1 MEIYKG
7 IATFSGIAIGKVLY
21 YSRGEYQIR
30 QCLVSNIKK
39 EISDFQE
46 ARLQAVHK
54 LHELYEASRLLNEQE
69 AHVFLRQIKLLE
81 SESYQNAIE
90 SSIAHEKVNAAYAV
104 MINRDELVETFRNLE
119 EPVIRRR
126 INDMQ
131 EISNRLIQILGGAA
145 IRINLG
151 DEPVILVAE
160 ALSPTEIMEMDKDKL
175 LAVVMHHG
183 STVSHA
189 SIMAKTMEIPT
200 LVDIAA
206 DDEWDGMTAIVDGYT
221 GTFYLNPDAEI
232 RREYEI
238 RLEADHRERE
248 ALLELKA
255 QKDETKDGRKIGLYA
270 NIGNM
275 SDLSSVL
282 YYGAKG
288 IGLLRSEF
296 QYLGRE
302 NYPRENELF
311 RAYKKVAETM
321 GERLAVIRTADLGAD
336 KQAPYLDIPQETNP
350 IMGNRGIRLCL
361 DRRRMFKAQL
371 RAIYRASAYGNLA
384 MMFPMIDSEEEMDEI
399 EMSIGEVKEGL
410 REKDIPFK
418 DIMTGIMIETPAAVM
433 ISREL
438 AIRVDFLSIGT
449 NDLTQY
455 TLAMDRQNPLLKD
468 KYNDHHPAVLRMVR
482 MVVESAHKEGKRVG
496 ICGELA
502 ADTALTGK
510 FLEMGVDFLSVVPA
524 CVLPVRKAIRE
535 TDLSGVSAP
544 EVNEDNNE

>member
-7 IATFSGIAIGKVLY
+7 IATFSGIAIGKILY
-21 YSRGEYQIR
+21 YSRDEYQIR

-39 EISDFQE
+39 EINHFQE
-46 ARLQAVHK
+46 ARAQAVQK
-54 LHELYEASRLLNEQE
+54 LNELYEAGRLLNEQE
-69 AHVFLRQIKLLE
+69 ANVFLRQIRLLE
-81 SESYQNAIE
+81 SESYQKAIE
-90 SSIAHEKVNAAYAV
+90 NSISNEKVNAAYAV
-104 MINRDELVETFRNLE
+104 MLNRDELVETFRNLE

-126 INDMQ
+126 ISDMQ

-151 DEPVILVAE
+151 EDPVILVAE
-160 ALSPTEIMEMDKDKL
+160 ALTPTEIMEMDKDKL

-183 STVSHA
+183 SAVSHA
-189 SIMAKTMEIPT
+189 SIMAKTMEIPA
-200 LVDIAA
+200 LVDVAA

-221 GTFYLNPDAEI
+221 GTFYLDPDPEI
-232 RREYEI
+232 KKEYEI
-238 RLEADHRERE
+238 RLEADRKERE
-248 ALLELKA
+248 ELLKLKS
-255 QKDETKDGRKIGLYA
+255 QKDETVDGRKIGLYA

-275 SDLSSVL
+275 SDLNSVL

-311 RAYKKVAETM
+311 RAYKKIAETM
-321 GERLAVIRTADLGAD
+321 DGRLAVIRTSDLGAD
-336 KQAPYLDIPQETNP
+336 KQAPYLDIPQEINP

-361 DRRRMFKAQL
+361 DRKRMFKAQL

-384 MMFPMIDSEEEMDEI
+384 MMFPMINSEEEMDQI
-399 EMSIGEVKEGL
+399 EQIICEVKAGL
-410 REKDIPFK
+410 KEKEIPFREIK
-418 DIMTGIMIETPAAVM
+418 TGIMIETPASVM

-438 AIRVDFLSIGT
+438 ARRVDFLSIGT

-468 KYNDHHPAVLRMVR
+468 KYDDHHPAILRMIR
-482 MVVESAHKEGKRVG
+482 MVVDAAHQEGRAAG
-496 ICGELA
+496 ICGEIA
-502 ADTALTGK
+502 ADTELTQT

-535 TDLSGVSAP
+535 TDLGGSADTADKM
-544 EVNEDNNE
+544 ER

>member
-69 AHVFLRQIKLLE
+69 ARAFLRQIKLLE

-90 SSIAHEKVNAAYAV
+90 GSIAHEKVNAAYAV

-399 EMSIGEVKEGL
+399 EMIIGEVKEGL

-544 EVNEDNNE
+544 KVNEDNNE

>member
-30 QCLVSNIKK
+30 LCLVSNIKK
-39 EISDFQE
+39 EISNFQE
-46 ARLQAVHK
+46 ARLQAVQK
-54 LHELYEASRLLNEQE
+54 LHELYEASRLINEQE
-69 AHVFLRQIKLLE
+69 SRVFLRQIKLLE

-131 EISNRLIQILGGAA
+131 EISNRLIQILGCAA

-399 EMSIGEVKEGL
+399 EMIIGEVKEGL

-418 DIMTGIMIETPAAVM
+418 DIMTGIMIETPAAVL

-524 CVLPVRKAIRE
+524 CVLPVRKASRE

>member
-69 AHVFLRQIKLLE
+69 ARVFLRQIKLLE

-399 EMSIGEVKEGL
+399 EMIIGEVKEGL

-468 KYNDHHPAVLRMVR
+468 KYNDHHPAILRMVR

>member
-104 MINRDELVETFRNLE
+104 MINRDELVETFRHLE

-206 DDEWDGMTAIVDGYT
+206 DDEWDGKTAIVDGYT

-399 EMSIGEVKEGL
+399 EMIIGEVKEGL

>member
-7 IATFSGIAIGKVLY
+7 TATFSGIAIGKVLY

-69 AHVFLRQIKLLE
+69 ARVFLRQIKLLE

-399 EMSIGEVKEGL
+399 EKIIGEVKEGL

-544 EVNEDNNE
+544 KVNEDNNE

>member
-30 QCLVSNIKK
+30 LCLVSNIKK
-39 EISDFQE
+39 EISNFQE
-46 ARLQAVHK
+46 ARLQAVQK
-54 LHELYEASRLLNEQE
+54 LHELYEASRLINEQE
-69 AHVFLRQIKLLE
+69 SRVFLRQIKLLE

-90 SSIAHEKVNAAYAV
+90 SSIASEKVNAAYAV

-238 RLEADHRERE
+238 RLEADRRERE

-384 MMFPMIDSEEEMDEI
+384 MMFPMIDSEEEMNEI
-399 EMSIGEVKEGL
+399 EEIIEEVKAGL

-438 AIRVDFLSIGT
+438 ARRVDFLSIGT

-482 MVVESAHKEGKRVG
+482 MVVDAAHKEQRRVG

-524 CVLPVRKAIRE
+524 WVLPVRKAIRE

-544 EVNEDNNE
+544 AVNEDNNE

>member
-30 QCLVSNIKK
+30 LCLVSNIKK
-39 EISDFQE
+39 EISNFQE
-46 ARLQAVHK
+46 ARLQAVQK
-54 LHELYEASRLLNEQE
+54 LHELYEASRLINEQE
-69 AHVFLRQIKLLE
+69 SRVFLRQIKLLE

-90 SSIAHEKVNAAYAV
+90 SSIASEKVNAAYAV

-238 RLEADHRERE
+238 RLEADRRERE

-384 MMFPMIDSEEEMDEI
+384 MMFPMIDSEEEMNEI
-399 EMSIGEVKEGL
+399 EEIIEEVKAGL

-438 AIRVDFLSIGT
+438 ARRVDFLSIGT

-482 MVVESAHKEGKRVG
+482 MVVDAAHKEQRRVG

-535 TDLSGVSAP
+535 TDRSGVSAP
-544 EVNEDNNE
+544 AVNEDNNE

>member
-69 AHVFLRQIKLLE
+69 ARAFLRQIKLLE

-399 EMSIGEVKEGL
+399 ETIIGEVKEGR

-544 EVNEDNNE
+544 KVNEDNNE

>member
-7 IATFSGIAIGKVLY
+7 VATFSGIAIGKVLY

-90 SSIAHEKVNAAYAV
+90 GSIAHEKVNAAYAV

-131 EISNRLIQILGGAA
+131 EISNRLIQILGRAA

-399 EMSIGEVKEGL
+399 EMIIGEVKEGL

>member
-206 DDEWDGMTAIVDGYT
+206 DDEWDGMIAIVDGYT

-399 EMSIGEVKEGL
+399 EKIIGEVKEGL

>member
-90 SSIAHEKVNAAYAV
+90 GSIAHEKVNAAYAV

-399 EMSIGEVKEGL
+399 EMIIGEVKEGL

-544 EVNEDNNE
+544 KVNEDNNE

>member
-399 EMSIGEVKEGL
+399 EKIIGEVKEGL

-468 KYNDHHPAVLRMVR
+468 KYNDHHPAILRMVR

>member
-7 IATFSGIAIGKVLY
+7 TATFSGIAIGKILY

-69 AHVFLRQIKLLE
+69 ARVFLRQIKLLE

-399 EMSIGEVKEGL
+399 EKIIGEVKEGL

>member
-69 AHVFLRQIKLLE
+69 ARVFLRQIKLLE

-238 RLEADHRERE
+238 RLEADRRERE

-399 EMSIGEVKEGL
+399 EMIIGEVKEGL

-544 EVNEDNNE
+544 AVNEDNNE

>member
-54 LHELYEASRLLNEQE
+54 LQELYEASRLLNEQE
-69 AHVFLRQIKLLE
+69 ARVFLRQIKLLD

-399 EMSIGEVKEGL
+399 EMIIGEVKEGL
-410 REKDIPFK
+410 R
-418 DIMTGIMIETPAAVM
+418 
-433 ISREL
+433 
-438 AIRVDFLSIGT
+438 LSLI
-449 NDLTQY
+449 
-455 TLAMDRQNPLLKD
+455 
-468 KYNDHHPAVLRMVR
+468 H
-482 MVVESAHKEGKRVG
+482 
-496 ICGELA
+496 I
-502 ADTALTGK
+502 
-510 FLEMGVDFLSVVPA
+510 
-524 CVLPVRKAIRE
+524 
-535 TDLSGVSAP
+535 
-544 EVNEDNNE
+544 

>member
-30 QCLVSNIKK
+30 LCLVSNIKK
-39 EISDFQE
+39 EISNFQE
-46 ARLQAVHK
+46 ARLQAVQK
-54 LHELYEASRLLNEQE
+54 LHELYEASRLINEQE
-69 AHVFLRQIKLLE
+69 SRVFLRQIKLLE

-90 SSIAHEKVNAAYAV
+90 SSIASEKVNAAYAV

-238 RLEADHRERE
+238 RLEADRRERE

-384 MMFPMIDSEEEMDEI
+384 MMFPMIDSEEEMNEIDEI
-399 EMSIGEVKEGL
+399 IEEVKAGL

-438 AIRVDFLSIGT
+438 ARRVDFLSIGT

-482 MVVESAHKEGKRVG
+482 MVVDAAHKEQRRVG

-544 EVNEDNNE
+544 AVNEDNNE